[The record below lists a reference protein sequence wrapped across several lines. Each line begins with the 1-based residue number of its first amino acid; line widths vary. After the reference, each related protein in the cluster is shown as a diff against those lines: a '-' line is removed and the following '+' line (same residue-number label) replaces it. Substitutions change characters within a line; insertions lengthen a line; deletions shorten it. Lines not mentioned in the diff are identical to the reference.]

1 MKNFFLFFLILF
13 LFVSCS
19 KDDNSTDNPILP
31 IEINLLSVSTPSG
44 FYQDEPTISS
54 SGHVYLTNNNGELI
68 MESEL
73 LNNTTS
79 ELNKVYDIENNTY
92 NVTFLINYK
101 YDGSSFYR
109 INTFTNIQ
117 PYNLDFNEFGIKAA
131 NNERAKVSVINAN
144 GFFTEILFNNS
155 PATVEGSINNTV
167 FDLRLEQVPDGLYF
181 SFRHE
186 NENFR
191 RYVLLKN
198 ATGNT
203 NETFEFQ
210 NIPKITDHININYPE
225 NDKLDTYISG
235 SQNSDPNN
243 FFAKLSEFHSNLG
256 VTTTSHYFPID
267 LFQRFKVITNLDQG
281 EKKFRTVVYGNSI
294 NLNYNLP
301 NLDFQVTNNSINNYS
316 ISSSSSFD
324 YYSAHFNYFNDD
336 DTYNIIWSVYG
347 EQMKNMNFILPKL
360 AASITK
366 DFPDFSID
374 NLINHATALHKIEG
388 IQTYKQFITT
398 KLGPNSSAQKLI
410 TKEESITK

>member
-1 MKNFFLFFLILF
+1 MKNYLSFFLILS

-19 KDDNSTDNPILP
+19 KEDNPTDNPILP
-31 IEINLLSVSTPSG
+31 VEVKLLSVSTSNG
-44 FYQDEPTISS
+44 FYLDEPTISS

-92 NVTFLINYK
+92 SATFLIKYK
-101 YDGSSFYR
+101 YDGTTFYR

-117 PYNLDFNEFGIKAA
+117 PYNLDFNEFGIKAQ
-131 NNERAKVSVINAN
+131 NNESAKVSVTNAN
-144 GFFTEILFNNS
+144 GFLSELIFNGRIRSDN
-155 PATVEGSINNTV
+155 VSIDNTV
-167 FDLRLEQVPDGLYF
+167 FDLRLEQVPGDLYF

-210 NIPKITDHININYPE
+210 NIPKITDHINITCPE

-256 VTTTSHYFPID
+256 VTTTTHYFPID
-267 LFQRFKVITNLDQG
+267 LFQRFKVITNLNQS

-294 NLNYNLP
+294 NLNYSIP

-336 DTYNIIWSVYG
+336 DTYDIIWSVYG
-347 EQMKNMNFILPKL
+347 EKMKNMNFILPKL

-366 DFPDFSID
+366 DFPDFSFD
-374 NLINHATALHKIEG
+374 KLINHATSLHKIEG

-398 KLGPNSSAQKLI
+398 KLGPNSSAQHLI
-410 TKEESITK
+410 TKDESVTK